1 MDYEKLFVSPKSET
15 FVISVADMMGEEN
28 EMEQGS
34 VTVALTAEGFAR
46 VSDRFAASETF
57 LVALRCWSDG
67 CSAQVGEDW
76 LRNWPPE
83 ESDGNEELPRFPL
96 VISEDLVVKESE
108 NGYIFEDSLGIEYG
122 YDEVV
127 KILKEVADYFGE

>member
-46 VSDRFAASETF
+46 VSDSFAASETF

-67 CSAQVGEDW
+67 CSAKDGEDW

-96 VISEDLVVKESE
+96 VISDDLVITEIDGGYTFVDSDGVEYDYEELVLIMKEM
-108 NGYIFEDSLGIEYG
+108 
-122 YDEVV
+122 
-127 KILKEVADYFGE
+127 KEYFGN